1 MPKVT
6 DAKRLKYLYQP
17 NPNYL
22 YFRMPNGKLI
32 PLPLDQNSAE
42 FKRIYAEC
50 LKVRTARAP
59 TPVPPSGPRLNGV
72 ARFIGGTVGAGI
84 QKYRESSAPKGF
96 RRKSKLTQ
104 KCYGLALNIMR
115 DRIGDVL
122 LRDIDINR
130 VDRYTESL
138 ANEFGN
144 STADLHRA
152 LLSLIW
158 QTCRKFPEFKIE
170 KLPNPTRE
178 ATKHYGKPK
187 QSHLPWTAEQVERFA
202 QTAPQ
207 NLKDAMLLLEFS
219 LQRGGDCIKLKWT
232 DFDGEGLTLVP
243 EKGEDGGI
251 PKVHYAPCPAPLLRR
266 LKQMQ
271 KERGDSDYILTNTW
285 GKPWA
290 SSATLGDAIRKHLRK
305 VGLGAK
311 GNPCGYNGT
320 SFAPATAAKFDIK
333 RLDLLS

>member
-170 KLPNPTRE
+170 KLP
-178 ATKHYGKPK
+178 
-187 QSHLPWTAEQVERFA
+187 
-202 QTAPQ
+202 
-207 NLKDAMLLLEFS
+207 
-219 LQRGGDCIKLKWT
+219 
-232 DFDGEGLTLVP
+232 
-243 EKGEDGGI
+243 
-251 PKVHYAPCPAPLLRR
+251 
-266 LKQMQ
+266 
-271 KERGDSDYILTNTW
+271 
-285 GKPWA
+285 
-290 SSATLGDAIRKHLRK
+290 
-305 VGLGAK
+305 
-311 GNPCGYNGT
+311 
-320 SFAPATAAKFDIK
+320 
-333 RLDLLS
+333 